1 MVRPI
6 AECVAEMAEQGF
18 TVVPGVFSPEQVER
32 MRGAVEEVFAREEG
46 SLEEHGSN
54 VRFSINLS
62 NKHQVFRDE
71 LQNPFVLALMAQL
84 LGDDFV
90 LGSIHTRSTYPGAAK
105 QGLHRDW
112 MLDRRIPFPTHINSM
127 WMLDDFTLENGATR
141 FVPGSHLWDEAPDG
155 KRIYPGEV
163 SATGKAGDVAVFDSR
178 IYHAGGANQSNAPRR
193 GLTVFFC
200 RSWAKPQE
208 DHTRSIDH
216 MLLADASPTL
226 IRLWGFQAQVPWED
240 PAEPNVMK
248 KFTI

>member
-1 MVRPI
+1 M
-6 AECVAEMAEQGF
+6 
-18 TVVPGVFSPEQVER
+18 
-32 MRGAVEEVFAREEG
+32 
-46 SLEEHGSN
+46 
-54 VRFSINLS
+54 
-62 NKHQVFRDE
+62 D
-71 LQNPFVLALMAQL
+71 LMAQL

-163 SATGKAGDVAVFDSR
+163 SRRARQAMSRYSTRGSITRAEPSVQRSSPRFDGVLLPLLGETS
-178 IYHAGGANQSNAPRR
+178 G
-193 GLTVFFC
+193 
-200 RSWAKPQE
+200 

-216 MLLADASPTL
+216 KLLADASPTL